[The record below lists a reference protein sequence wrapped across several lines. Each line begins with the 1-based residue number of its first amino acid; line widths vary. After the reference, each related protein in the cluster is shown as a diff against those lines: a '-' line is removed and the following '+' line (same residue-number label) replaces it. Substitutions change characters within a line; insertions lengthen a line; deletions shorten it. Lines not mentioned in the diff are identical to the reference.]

1 MSTALIPLGDIE
13 RMAVAMAKSNLFG
26 AKTPDQALAIML
38 LAQAQGRHPA
48 QAAMDYDIIQG
59 RPAKKSDA
67 MLRDFLQSGGTIE
80 WHALTDEG
88 ADATFSHPA
97 GGKVRITWDAKRAAQ
112 AGLNAKGDMYKKYPR
127 QMFRARC
134 VSEGVR
140 TVCPMATGGLYVP
153 EEVREFTP
161 VAPVEKDIT
170 PPKSTVNCAEWS
182 ERLDDCTTKDDLREM
197 WKECAA
203 ACKDAGDSES
213 HAILRS
219 FVTGKAKRIET
230 IEEEI

>member
-1 MSTALIPLGDIE
+1 MTTALIPLSDIQT
-13 RMAVAMAKSNLFG
+13 MAVAMAKSNLFG
-26 AKTPDQALAIML
+26 AKTADQALAIML

-48 QAAMDYDIIQG
+48 SAAMDYDIIQG

-67 MLRDFLQSGGTIE
+67 MLRDFLQSGGTVE
-80 WHALTDEG
+80 WHALTDDG
-88 ADATFSHPA
+88 ADATFSHPQ

-112 AGLNAKGDMYKKYPR
+112 AGLNSKGDMYKKYPR

-161 VAPVEKDIT
+161 TEKDIT
-170 PPKSTVNCAEWS
+170 PAKGSVD
-182 ERLDDCTTKDDLREM
+182 LDMWDGKIEACTDKDALTTLWKAIAADCKDKGDSDAHKDLRIRV
-197 WKECAA
+197 KNRADQLSA
-203 ACKDAGDSES
+203 SEE
-213 HAILRS
+213 
-219 FVTGKAKRIET
+219 V
-230 IEEEI
+230 